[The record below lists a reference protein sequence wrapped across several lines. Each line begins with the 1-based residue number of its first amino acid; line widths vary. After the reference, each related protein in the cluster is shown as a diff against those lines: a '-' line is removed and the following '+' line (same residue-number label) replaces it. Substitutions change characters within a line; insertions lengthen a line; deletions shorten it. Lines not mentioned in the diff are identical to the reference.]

1 MRASELK
8 AAITRF
14 NNARYVA
21 DRVVRAAVPLVRD
34 EKDLEITDLEI
45 AVDGGG
51 EEYVRIYYRYP
62 SGLNL
67 WELSDVWIPLQLW
80 GCSDRAIEKY
90 MIKGEL

>member
-14 NNARYVA
+14 NNARYA
-21 DRVVRAAVPLVRD
+21 AYRVVRAAVPFVRD

-51 EEYVRIYYRYP
+51 KEYVRIYYRYP
-62 SGLNL
+62 SGVNT
-67 WELSDVWIPLQLW
+67 WWCSDVWIPLELW

-90 MIKGEL
+90 IVKGEL